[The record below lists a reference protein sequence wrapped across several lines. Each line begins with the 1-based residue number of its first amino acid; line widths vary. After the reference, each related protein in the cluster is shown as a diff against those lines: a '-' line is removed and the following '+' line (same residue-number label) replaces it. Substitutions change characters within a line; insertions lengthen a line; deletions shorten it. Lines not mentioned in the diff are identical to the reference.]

1 MERIILN
8 QENHSVKEIYQ
19 DFYMFLAEHFT
30 QLGYKYRKSKHDM
43 YKNIENF
50 RVVFDYQTFS
60 WNCLGDEIAVFIHK
74 RIEFKDDKGEW
85 HWFFVNDINGVDN
98 ILSKE
103 FNIKDINEEY
113 LQVLLNEAIEY
124 INYMELTVKK
134 LLNAEEL
141 GIHTFELFDPYKKYE
156 YVESGLEEKYTT
168 CLDKSGVVKTVDW
181 EGLKKHPWYD
191 YYTEASV
198 KKVYNSF
205 CKYFKE
211 EYKKKIK

>member
-1 MERIILN
+1 
-8 QENHSVKEIYQ
+8 
-19 DFYMFLAEHFT
+19 
-30 QLGYKYRKSKHDM
+30 M

-134 LLNAEEL
+134 LLNVEEL
-141 GIHTFELFDPYKKYE
+141 EIHTLELLDPYKKYE
-156 YVESGLEEKYTT
+156 YVGSGLEEKYT
-168 CLDKSGVVKTVDW
+168 
-181 EGLKKHPWYD
+181 
-191 YYTEASV
+191 
-198 KKVYNSF
+198 
-205 CKYFKE
+205 
-211 EYKKKIK
+211 II